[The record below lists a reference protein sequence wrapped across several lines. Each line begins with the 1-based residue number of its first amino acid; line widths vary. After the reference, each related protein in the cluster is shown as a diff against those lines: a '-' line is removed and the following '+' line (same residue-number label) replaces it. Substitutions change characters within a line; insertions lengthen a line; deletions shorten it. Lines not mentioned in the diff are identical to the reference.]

1 MSNIFGIKNLPYKM
15 VKMYDTAGKEGLML
29 KEKMPKNVNKRS
41 AFIIRLES
49 NENAS
54 ETYRP
59 TEDLFLEIKEKIKPY
74 RSLGIKA
81 KRVRCIETGEI
92 FRCAKQAANWLKKM
106 RLTYSYNADSI
117 VKDACKGKKETAY
130 GYHWEFVE

>member
-1 MSNIFGIKNLPYKM
+1 M
-15 VKMYDTAGKEGLML
+15 VKMYDTAGKECLML

-41 AFIIRLES
+41 AFIVRLES

-54 ETYRP
+54 ETYRL
-59 TEDLFLEIKEKIKPY
+59 TEDLFLEIKKKIEPY
-74 RSLGIKA
+74 RSIGIKA
-81 KRVRCIETGEI
+81 KPVRCIETGEI

-106 RLTYSYNADSI
+106 RLTYSYSADSI

>member
-1 MSNIFGIKNLPYKM
+1 M
-15 VKMYDTAGKEGLML
+15 TQAGKECLML

-41 AFIIRLES
+41 AFIVRLES